1 MEPHITQS
9 ESKVLDYSLRALFSS
24 RTILTS
30 KKDRRFV
37 TSWIISGAFVACLVW
52 SILTASVGWNNT
64 LSDQHGFRQTQ
75 TAITSYYLMLGGPFL
90 SYETPVLGRPWSI
103 PFEFPL
109 YQGIVA
115 LASTSFKTP
124 LNQTGRFI
132 SEIFFYLSLLTFWF
146 LLAEL
151 NIGPVYRL
159 VFLSLAL
166 VSPQYVFWSRT
177 FMIESTALFFCTGY
191 LLFACRYARNHSLLA
206 VLLGGAFGII
216 GALVKATTMAG
227 FVLVA
232 GVFYVYTLHNQSGP
246 IRTSLTRNF
255 IAFLFL
261 VCLPVLT
268 ALAWTHYADEVRS
281 QNVIG
286 ILTTS
291 SALKEWTFGSF
302 SQRFSSNTWKI
313 LFDRIIP
320 DLLGGNVILLL
331 PLLGICLARERLFP
345 FLTCI
350 LGFLSAF
357 LIFTNLHVLH
367 NYYAYANG
375 IFLIAAVSCAV
386 VGLLEQKNWAHLLG
400 IVIFFAMIFVS
411 VKGYYKRYSGVI
423 CTGISCRSE
432 YYTIQKNNSS
442 QLDNIAYTI
451 KQMIPREEII
461 LVFGEE
467 WSSELPYYSERRA
480 LMWPSWMPQDMD
492 SPIMTEALSKLSDTR
507 VGALLVCNSA
517 RADYQLIKRA
527 TAVLKVAGTPAYK
540 DDVCSLY
547 PRDGAD
553 KRER

>member
-1 MEPHITQS
+1 MRSFRKSTSFPPTLYHM
-9 ESKVLDYSLRALFSS
+9 LRSLFRK
-24 RTILTS
+24 RDVTS
-30 KKDRRFV
+30 IEGRSGS
-37 TSWIISGAFVACLVW
+37 SWIISGAFVACLVW
-52 SILTASVGWNNT
+52 SILMASVGWNNT

-75 TAITSYYLMLGGPFL
+75 TAITSYYLILGGPFL

-115 LASTSFKTP
+115 LASTLFKTP
-124 LNQTGRFI
+124 LNQTGRLI

-151 NIGPVYRL
+151 NIRPVYRL

-177 FMIESTALFFCTGY
+177 FMIESTALFFCMGY
-191 LLFACRYARNHSLLA
+191 LLFACRYARNRSLFA
-206 VLLGGAFGII
+206 VLLGGAFGVI
-216 GALVKATTMAG
+216 GALVKATTMPG
-227 FVLVA
+227 FVVV
-232 GVFYVYTLHNQSGP
+232 GVLFYAYTLQDQTGG
-246 IRTSLTRNF
+246 IRKSLSRNF
-255 IAFLFL
+255 IAFLVF
-261 VCLPVLT
+261 VCLPM
-268 ALAWTHYADEVRS
+268 LATLVWAHYTDEIKSR
-281 QNVIG
+281 NVIG
-286 ILTTS
+286 IFLTSTG
-291 SALKEWTFGSF
+291 LTGWNFGSF
-302 SQRFSSNTWKI
+302 SQRFSPNTWKI

-331 PLLGICLARERLFP
+331 PLLGICFARHRLFP

-357 LIFTNLHVLH
+357 LIFTNLHVIH
-367 NYYAYANG
+367 NYYTYANG

-400 IVIFFAMIFVS
+400 IVIFFVMIFVS
-411 VKGYYKRYSGVI
+411 VNGYYKGYSGVI
-423 CTGISCRSE
+423 CTGISCKSE

-442 QLDNIAYTI
+442 QLDNVAYTI

-480 LMWPSWMPQDMD
+480 LMWPSWVPQDMD
-492 SPIMTEALSKLSDTR
+492 SPIMKEALSKLSDTR
-507 VGALLVCNSA
+507 VGVLIVCN
-517 RADYQLIKRA
+517 
-527 TAVLKVAGTPAYK
+527 T
-540 DDVCSLY
+540 
-547 PRDGAD
+547 
-553 KRER
+553 

>member
-9 ESKVLDYSLRALFSS
+9 ESKVLDHSLRALFS
-24 RTILTS
+24 RTILTN
-30 KKDRRFV
+30 KKERRFV
-37 TSWIISGAFVACLVW
+37 SSWIITGAFVACLLW
-52 SILTASVGWNNT
+52 SILMASIGWNNT

-75 TAITSYYLMLGGPFL
+75 TAITSYYLMRGGPFL

-115 LASTSFKTP
+115 LASALFKTP

-132 SEIFFYLSLLTFWF
+132 SEMFFCLSLLIGWF

-151 NIGPVYRL
+151 NIRPVYRL
-159 VFLSLAL
+159 VFLSLML

-177 FMIESTALFFCTGY
+177 FMIESTALFFCMGY
-191 LLFACRYARNHSLLA
+191 LLYACRYARDRSLLA
-206 VLLGGAFGII
+206 LLLGGVFGVV
-216 GALVKATTMAG
+216 GALVKTTTMPG
-227 FVLVA
+227 FVVVA
-232 GVFYVYTLHNQSGP
+232 GLFYAKNLHTETAG
-246 IRTSLTRNF
+246 IRKRLSKNF
-255 IAFLFL
+255 IAFLFFVGLPMLAAL
-261 VCLPVLT
+261 V
-268 ALAWTHYADEVRS
+268 WTHYTDEVRS
-281 QNVIG
+281 RNVIG

-291 SALKEWTFGSF
+291 TALAGWTFGSF
-302 SQRFSSNTWKI
+302 SQRLSPNTWKI
-313 LFDRIIP
+313 LFDRTIP
-320 DLLGGNVILLL
+320 DLLGGNVILVL
-331 PLLGICLARERLFP
+331 PLLGICFARHRLFL
-345 FLTCI
+345 FLACV
-350 LGFLSAF
+350 LGFLSTF
-357 LIFTNLHVLH
+357 LIFTNLHVIH

-375 IFLIAAVSCAV
+375 IFLIAASSCAV
-386 VGLLEQKNWAHLLG
+386 VGLLEQKNWAHILG
-400 IVIFFAMIFVS
+400 IVIFFVLIFVS
-411 VKGYYKRYSGVI
+411 VKGYYKGYSGVI

-442 QLDNIAYTI
+442 QLDNVAYTI

-480 LMWPSWMPQDMD
+480 LMWPSWLPQDMD
-492 SPIMTEALSKLSDTR
+492 GPIMKEALSKLSDTR
-507 VGALLVCNSA
+507 IGALIVCNSA
-517 RADYQLIKRA
+517 RADSQLIKRA